1 MMLVILAEFGRR
13 QRAGFGKNNCK
24 YFFAIEGAGTE
35 PRPFRKGKAKMT
47 RHRTRRNADR
57 NENSVKC
64 RMYIDTEFRV
74 FLQTPSHR
82 RHMHEINPI
91 CMPGRTSKPG
101 FQTPYHLRQGKR
113 IQLAKQ
119 QETSDPQKRVHI
131 ASPSWINGPRAS
143 CPAHRRQLTETR
155 SLRIFVFFTPTP
167 EKGRDRSFGIRRYE
181 YRSRIREFS
190 QLGVVK
196 FSFKTGILLPS
207 FDNIIDFDS

>member
-64 RMYIDTEFRV
+64 RMYIDTESRV

-82 RHMHEINPI
+82 RHMHETNPI
-91 CMPGRTSKPG
+91 RMLGNER
-101 FQTPYHLRQGKR
+101 
-113 IQLAKQ
+113 
-119 QETSDPQKRVHI
+119 QKRTF
-131 ASPSWINGPRAS
+131 
-143 CPAHRRQLTETR
+143 QLD
-155 SLRIFVFFTPTP
+155 IF
-167 EKGRDRSFGIRRYE
+167 
-181 YRSRIREFS
+181 
-190 QLGVVK
+190 
-196 FSFKTGILLPS
+196 
-207 FDNIIDFDS
+207 

>member
-64 RMYIDTEFRV
+64 RMYIDTELRV

-167 EKGRDRSFGIRRYE
+167 EKGRDRSFGIRCYE